1 MVECRVCDY
10 WVKPFGVSVVFDGP
24 STLNYNVL
32 LELGVSTTMH
42 TWPLKFLALSTT
54 NAGVT
59 RQCWV
64 VTVEL
69 INSIVVIT
77 NTMSINVCT
86 KQFAALETFYTT
98 QLSAHIEDISEQNA
112 NWNRT
117 GPLVKCC
124 SPAGVLWCSPWWFW
138 QWTQSFPQ
146 ADSPRTG
153 PWPWPRT
160 RPRPIT
166 RTSYDYFCCGSWQ
179 SSMCSFMFKW
189 ETMFWLCG
197 KRLCGTRKVKLQ
209 KHGSLTRFRMVHRL
223 CSLTELICWIT

>member
-1 MVECRVCDY
+1 MDHKCRC
-10 WVKPFGVSVVFDGP
+10 GVP
-24 STLNYNVL
+24 TQNV
-32 LELGVSTTMH
+32 
-42 TWPLKFLALSTT
+42 
-54 NAGVT
+54 VT

-64 VTVEL
+64 VSVEL
-69 INSIVVIT
+69 INIVVIT
-77 NTMSINVCT
+77 NTMSIKVCM
-86 KQFAALETFYTT
+86 KQFAALEAFYAT

-124 SPAGVLWCSPWWFW
+124 SPAGVLWCSPRWFW
-138 QWTQSFPQ
+138 QWTQSLPQ

-153 PWPWPRT
+153 PWPRT

-166 RTSYDYFCCGSWQ
+166 RTSYDYFRCGSWQ

-223 CSLTELICWIT
+223 CSLTDLLDYIAWKFTAVWCETLCILVLLQHLLITVIVGVNLVTLKIFLCA